1 MKKLGILVA
10 FIAIFMTGFI
20 YKEPVVTYAKN
31 LAYISPCEEPR
42 TYRIGSIDP
51 KYNLNKY
58 EFISKI
64 QSASDIWSDHYGKNL
79 FIYDAKGDIEINLVY
94 DQRSFLSTK
103 INDLNSQ
110 VKARQKEL
118 DPEIE
123 SYKNKTSQFR
133 SKVTQLNNDIEY
145 WNTKGGA
152 PPEEYEKLKSRQAAL
167 RQEGEALAA
176 EAARLNQTTEEF
188 NSQVGQLHNTIEN
201 FNEELSYKPEEG
213 EYIYDNGKET
223 INIYFDNSETEL
235 IHTLAHEFGHAL
247 GIEHNNNPL
256 SIMHPK
262 TNERIELS
270 VDDLEGLQKACEKKN
285 IVELGVQKFSLVIN
299 KISSDLAEK
308 SNK

>member
-1 MKKLGILVA
+1 MKKLGILVTF
-10 FIAIFMTGFI
+10 FILLMTGFI
-20 YKEPVVTYAKN
+20 YKEPVITYAKN
-31 LAYISPCEEPR
+31 LTYISPCEEPR
-42 TYRIGSIDP
+42 SYRIGKIDP

-58 EFISKI
+58 EFISKV
-64 QSASDIWSDHYGKNL
+64 QRASDIWSDHYGKNL
-79 FIYDAKGDIEINLVY
+79 FIYDANGDIEINLVY
-94 DQRSFLSTK
+94 DQRSFLSTQ
-103 INDLNSQ
+103 IDDLNSK
-110 VKARQKEL
+110 VKAKQKEL

-123 SYKNKTSQFR
+123 SYKNKSAQFR
-133 SKVTQLNNDIEY
+133 ARVTQLNNDIEY

-152 PPEEYEKLKSRQAAL
+152 PPEEYEKLKSRQEVL

-176 EAARLNQTTEEF
+176 EASRLNQTTEEF

-247 GIEHNNNPL
+247 KIEHNNNPL

-262 TNERIELS
+262 TNEVIELS
-270 VDDLEGLQKACEKKN
+270 LEDLEGLQKACEKKN
-285 IVELGVQKFSLVIN
+285 IIELSAKKLSLAIN
-299 KISSDLAEK
+299 KISSELAEK
-308 SNK
+308 SKK